1 MAMSANRKSA
11 PSRAAAGAPKA
22 GAPDAAEVDA
32 AEVEPAEV
40 DAASSSSTPP
50 EDEAEAVEESA
61 PLNRAERRGRARK
74 GANPQVP
81 GRGKV
86 TGRTSGVQG
95 PRLWSNRRGGG

>member
-11 PSRAAAGAPKA
+11 PRRAAAGAPKA

-32 AEVEPAEV
+32 AEV

>member
-1 MAMSANRKSA
+1 MAMSASRKSA
-11 PSRAAAGAPKA
+11 PRRAAAGGPKA
-22 GAPDAAEVDA
+22 GAPEAGAPEA
-32 AEVEPAEV
+32 AEV

-50 EDEAEAVEESA
+50 EDEAEAAEESA
-61 PLNRAERRGRARK
+61 PLNRAERRGRAKK